1 LFDFDLPKR
10 KTGPA
15 PKPLAD
21 LRLVVVTVK
30 LTAAEAGELD
40 LKRGFHGRSA
50 WLRSAGLDRVLT
62 SPLPKNW
69 QTTWDS
75 SARMASVCTQLNSL
89 AAAANGLA
97 LAESEAAAA
106 KFLLADLK
114 ETRALLAEFRA
125 GLSDSVSQKI

>member
-1 LFDFDLPKR
+1 MLNIDRPKR
-10 KTGPA
+10 KSGPP

-30 LTAAEAGELD
+30 LTATEAAQLD
-40 LKRGFHGRSA
+40 QKRGFHGRSA
-50 WLRSAGLDRVLT
+50 WLRNSGLDRVLT
-62 SPLPKNW
+62 SPLPRNW

-75 SARMASVCTQLNSL
+75 SARMASVCTQLNAL

-106 KFLLADLK
+106 KFLLSDLK

-125 GLSDSVSQKI
+125 GLSDSVKQKI

>member
-1 LFDFDLPKR
+1 LLNLDLPKR

-30 LTAAEAGELD
+30 LTAAEAAQLD
-40 LKRGFHGRSA
+40 EKRGHHGRAA

-62 SPLPKNW
+62 SPLPSNW

-89 AAAANGLA
+89 AAVANSLA
-97 LAESEAAAA
+97 LAEGEAAAA

-125 GLSDSVSQKI
+125 GLSDSVKQKI

>member
-1 LFDFDLPKR
+1 LFNTPRLKR
-10 KTGPA
+10 KPGPA
-15 PKPLAD
+15 PKALAD

-30 LTAAEAGELD
+30 LSAAEAAQLD
-40 LKRGFHGRSA
+40 QKRGFHGRAA
-50 WLRSAGLDRVLT
+50 WLRGAGLDRVLT
-62 SPLPKNW
+62 SPLPSNW

-89 AAAANGLA
+89 AAVANGLA

-106 KFLLADLK
+106 RFLLADLK

>member
-1 LFDFDLPKR
+1 LFDVAQQKR

-30 LTAAEAGELD
+30 LTVTEAAELD
-40 LKRGFHGRSA
+40 QKRGYHGRAA
-50 WLRSAGLDRVLT
+50 WLRSAGLEHVST

-75 SARMASVCTQLNSL
+75 SARMASVCTQLNTL
-89 AAAANGLA
+89 AAVANGLA
-97 LAESEAAAA
+97 LTDSEAAAA
-106 KFLLADLK
+106 KFLLSDLK
-114 ETRALLAEFRA
+114 ETRGLLAEFRA
-125 GLSDSVSQKI
+125 GLSDSVKQKI

>member
-1 LFDFDLPKR
+1 MLNVDRQKR
-10 KTGPA
+10 KTGPV

-30 LTAAEAGELD
+30 LTATETAELD
-40 LKRGFHGRSA
+40 QKRGHHGRAA

-62 SPLPKNW
+62 SPLPLNW

-89 AAAANGLA
+89 AATANGLA
-97 LAESEAAAA
+97 LADSEAAAA

-114 ETRALLAEFRA
+114 ETRALLAEFRV
-125 GLSDSVSQKI
+125 GLSDSVSQKT